1 MEELGETGSFP
12 DVPVE
17 ECPGSIT
24 IVIFEFSSLE
34 SLSLFELSSF
44 ELSSLLVVCF
54 LLESFFSLYCT
65 SSTLLVSFSLLLS
78 KLMVTQQVTI
88 TKILVIINSKV
99 IFLCIIL
106 PFI

>member
-34 SLSLFELSSF
+34 SLSLFELSS
-44 ELSSLLVVCF
+44 LLVICF
-54 LLESFFSLYCT
+54 FNNT
-65 SSTLLVSFSLLLS
+65 SNPTYL
-78 KLMVTQQVTI
+78 
-88 TKILVIINSKV
+88 
-99 IFLCIIL
+99 
-106 PFI
+106 

>member
-24 IVIFEFSSLE
+24 IVIFELSFLSPCESFSSLE

-44 ELSSLLVVCF
+44 ELSSLLVICF
-54 LLESFFSLYCT
+54 FNNT
-65 SSTLLVSFSLLLS
+65 SNPTYL
-78 KLMVTQQVTI
+78 
-88 TKILVIINSKV
+88 
-99 IFLCIIL
+99 
-106 PFI
+106 

>member
-54 LLESFFSLYCT
+54 FNNTSNPTYLYIFF
-65 SSTLLVSFSLLLS
+65 
-78 KLMVTQQVTI
+78 
-88 TKILVIINSKV
+88 
-99 IFLCIIL
+99 
-106 PFI
+106 